1 MLFLDSVLEKQRE
14 EERLRKEMEGE
25 ELKHFRE
32 WVNSRARLSARNL
45 RYAVLVPHM
54 QGCRRARD
62 CGQQTTTDW
71 CHEYGGQQRSA
82 EGETSSRTG
91 EKGR

>member
-32 WVNSRARLSARNL
+32 CVICLSSSVRYDSRYTRHSFYTQGGCCARKR
-45 RYAVLVPHM
+45 
-54 QGCRRARD
+54 
-62 CGQQTTTDW
+62 GQQAASDW
-71 CHEYGGQQRSA
+71 CCEC
-82 EGETSSRTG
+82 GE
-91 EKGR
+91 